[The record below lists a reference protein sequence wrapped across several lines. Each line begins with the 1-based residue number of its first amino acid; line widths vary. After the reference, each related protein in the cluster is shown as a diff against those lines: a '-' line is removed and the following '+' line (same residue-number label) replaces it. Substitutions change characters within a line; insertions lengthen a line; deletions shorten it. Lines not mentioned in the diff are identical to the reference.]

1 MKQEAHRSICCP
13 RIGRGLVLGLGA
25 LALAATLSA
34 CEGGIGDALGLG
46 KNAPDEFAVVRS
58 APLTLPPDF
67 TLRPPRPGEA
77 RPNEE
82 SVREQAKV
90 ALFNEAG
97 ALAIDDSSAA
107 ATTQGEA
114 AFIERAGAADVDPN
128 IRHIVDREFSGY
140 ASEDE
145 SFIDSLLFWQEEQL
159 SRGLRGEAAPSRSGS
174 RKSNCGRSGRCEAER
189 LRENAE
195 AGKPV
200 TAGETPT
207 IKRREKALLEG
218 VF

>member
-1 MKQEAHRSICCP
+1 MKQEAHRSVFCP
-13 RIGRGLVLGLGA
+13 SVGRGLALGLGA

-46 KNAPDEFAVVRS
+46 KNAPDEFAVVRN

-97 ALAIDDSSAA
+97 ALAIDDSTAA
-107 ATTQGEA
+107 ATQGEA

-159 SRGLRGEAAPSRSGS
+159 PGEVVDAAA
-174 RKSNCGRSGRCEAER
+174 EAER

>member
-1 MKQEAHRSICCP
+1 MKQEAHRSVFCP
-13 RIGRGLVLGLGA
+13 SVGRGLALGLGA

-46 KNAPDEFAVVRS
+46 KNAPDEFAVVRN

-82 SVREQAKV
+82 SVREQARV

-97 ALAIDDSSAA
+97 ALAIDDSTAA
-107 ATTQGEA
+107 ATHGEA

-145 SFIDSLLFWQEEQL
+145 SFIDSLLFWQEEQPP
-159 SRGLRGEAAPSRSGS
+159 GEVVDAAA
-174 RKSNCGRSGRCEAER
+174 EAER

>member
-82 SVREQAKV
+82 SVREQARV

-97 ALAIDDSSAA
+97 ALAIDDSTAA
-107 ATTQGEA
+107 ATQGEA
-114 AFIERAGAADVDPN
+114 AFVERAGAADVDPN

-145 SFIDSLLFWQEEQL
+145 SFIDSLLFWQEEQPP
-159 SRGLRGEAAPSRSGS
+159 GEVVDAAA
-174 RKSNCGRSGRCEAER
+174 EAER

>member
-13 RIGRGLVLGLGA
+13 RIGRGLALGLGA

-114 AFIERAGAADVDPN
+114 AFIARAGAADVDPN

-159 SRGLRGEAAPSRSGS
+159 PGEVVDAGA
-174 RKSNCGRSGRCEAER
+174 EAER

-195 AGKPV
+195 AGKPM

>member
-1 MKQEAHRSICCP
+1 MKQEAHWSVFCP
-13 RIGRGLVLGLGA
+13 SVGRGLALGLGA

-46 KNAPDEFAVVRS
+46 KNAPDEFAVVRN

-82 SVREQAKV
+82 SVREQARV

-97 ALAIDDSSAA
+97 ALAIDDSTAA
-107 ATTQGEA
+107 ATQGEA
-114 AFIERAGAADVDPN
+114 AFVERAGAADVDPN

-145 SFIDSLLFWQEEQL
+145 SFIDSLLFWQEEQPP
-159 SRGLRGEAAPSRSGS
+159 GEVVDAAA
-174 RKSNCGRSGRCEAER
+174 EAER

>member
-13 RIGRGLVLGLGA
+13 RIGRGLALGLGA

-107 ATTQGEA
+107 ATQGEA
-114 AFIERAGAADVDPN
+114 AFVERAGAADVDPN

-145 SFIDSLLFWQEEQL
+145 NFIDSLLFWQEEQL
-159 SRGLRGEAAPSRSGS
+159 PGEVVDAAA
-174 RKSNCGRSGRCEAER
+174 EAER

-207 IKRREKALLEG
+207 IKRREKAPLEG
-218 VF
+218 IF

>member
-1 MKQEAHRSICCP
+1 MKQEAHRSVFCP
-13 RIGRGLVLGLGA
+13 SVGRGLALGLGA
-25 LALAATLSA
+25 LALATTLSA

-46 KNAPDEFAVVRS
+46 KSAPDEFAVVRN

-82 SVREQAKV
+82 SVREQARG

-97 ALAIDDSSAA
+97 ALAIDDSTAA
-107 ATTQGEA
+107 ATQGEA
-114 AFIERAGAADVDPN
+114 AFVERAGAADVDPN

-145 SFIDSLLFWQEEQL
+145 SFIDSLLFWQEEQPP
-159 SRGLRGEAAPSRSGS
+159 GEVVDAAA
-174 RKSNCGRSGRCEAER
+174 EAER

>member
-1 MKQEAHRSICCP
+1 MKHEAHRSICC
-13 RIGRGLVLGLGA
+13 RSVGRGLALGLGA

-46 KNAPDEFAVVRS
+46 KSAPDEFAVVRN

-82 SVREQAKV
+82 SIREQAKGT
-90 ALFNEAG
+90 LFNEAG
-97 ALAIDDSSAA
+97 ALAIDDSTAA
-107 ATTQGEA
+107 ATHGEA
-114 AFIERAGAADVDPN
+114 AFVERAGAADVDPN

-145 SFIDSLLFWQEEQL
+145 NFIDSLLFWQEEQPP
-159 SRGLRGEAAPSRSGS
+159 GEVVDAAA
-174 RKSNCGRSGRCEAER
+174 EAER

>member
-46 KNAPDEFAVVRS
+46 KNAPDEFAVVRN

-82 SVREQAKV
+82 SVREQARV

-97 ALAIDDSSAA
+97 ALAIDDSTPAA
-107 ATTQGEA
+107 TQGEA
-114 AFIERAGAADVDPN
+114 AFVERAGAADVDPN

-145 SFIDSLLFWQEEQL
+145 NFIDSLLFWQEEQL
-159 SRGLRGEAAPSRSGS
+159 PGEVVDAAA
-174 RKSNCGRSGRCEAER
+174 EAER

-195 AGKPV
+195 AGEPV

>member
-1 MKQEAHRSICCP
+1 MKQEAHRSVFCP
-13 RIGRGLVLGLGA
+13 SVGRGLALGLGA
-25 LALAATLSA
+25 LALAVTLSA

-46 KNAPDEFAVVRS
+46 KNAPDEFAVVRN

-97 ALAIDDSSAA
+97 ALAIDDSTAA
-107 ATTQGEA
+107 ATQGEA

-159 SRGLRGEAAPSRSGS
+159 PGEVVDAAA
-174 RKSNCGRSGRCEAER
+174 EAER

>member
-1 MKQEAHRSICCP
+1 MKQEAHRSVCCP
-13 RIGRGLVLGLGA
+13 SVGRGLALGLGA

-46 KNAPDEFAVVRS
+46 KNAPDEFAVVRN

-82 SVREQAKV
+82 SVREQARV

-97 ALAIDDSSAA
+97 ALAIDDSTAA
-107 ATTQGEA
+107 ATQGEA
-114 AFIERAGAADVDPN
+114 AFVERAGAADVDPN

-145 SFIDSLLFWQEEQL
+145 NFIDSLLFWQEEQL
-159 SRGLRGEAAPSRSGS
+159 PGEVVDAAA
-174 RKSNCGRSGRCEAER
+174 EAER

-207 IKRREKALLEG
+207 IKRREKAPLEG
-218 VF
+218 IF

>member
-13 RIGRGLVLGLGA
+13 SVGRGLALGLGA

-107 ATTQGEA
+107 AATQGEA

-159 SRGLRGEAAPSRSGS
+159 PGEVVDAAA
-174 RKSNCGRSGRCEAER
+174 EAER

-207 IKRREKALLEG
+207 IKRREKAPLEG
-218 VF
+218 IF

>member
-1 MKQEAHRSICCP
+1 MKQEAHRSVFCP
-13 RIGRGLVLGLGA
+13 SVGRGLALGLGA

-46 KNAPDEFAVVRS
+46 KSAPDEFAVVRN

-82 SVREQAKV
+82 SVREQARV

-97 ALAIDDSSAA
+97 ALAIDDSTAA
-107 ATTQGEA
+107 ATQGEA
-114 AFIERAGAADVDPN
+114 AFVERAGAADVDPN

-145 SFIDSLLFWQEEQL
+145 NFIDSLLFWQEEQL
-159 SRGLRGEAAPSRSGS
+159 PGEVVDAAA
-174 RKSNCGRSGRCEAER
+174 EAER

>member
-13 RIGRGLVLGLGA
+13 RIGRGLALGLGA

-97 ALAIDDSSAA
+97 ALAIDDSTAA
-107 ATTQGEA
+107 ATQGEA
-114 AFIERAGAADVDPN
+114 AFVERAGAADVDPN

-145 SFIDSLLFWQEEQL
+145 NFIDSLLFWQEEKL
-159 SRGLRGEAAPSRSGS
+159 PGEVVDAAA
-174 RKSNCGRSGRCEAER
+174 EAER

-195 AGKPV
+195 AGKPM

>member
-1 MKQEAHRSICCP
+1 MKQEAHRSVFCP
-13 RIGRGLVLGLGA
+13 SVGRGLALGLGA

-46 KNAPDEFAVVRS
+46 KNAPDEFAVVRN

-82 SVREQAKV
+82 SVREQARV

-97 ALAIDDSSAA
+97 ALAIDDSTAA
-107 ATTQGEA
+107 ATQGEA
-114 AFIERAGAADVDPN
+114 AFVERAGAADVDPN

-145 SFIDSLLFWQEEQL
+145 NFIDSLLFWQEEQL
-159 SRGLRGEAAPSRSGS
+159 PGEVVDAAA
-174 RKSNCGRSGRCEAER
+174 EAER

>member
-1 MKQEAHRSICCP
+1 MKQEAHRSVFCP
-13 RIGRGLVLGLGA
+13 SVGRGLALGLGA

-46 KNAPDEFAVVRS
+46 KNAPDEFAVVRN

-82 SVREQAKV
+82 SVREQARV

-97 ALAIDDSSAA
+97 ALVIDDSTAA
-107 ATTQGEA
+107 ATQGEA
-114 AFIERAGAADVDPN
+114 AFVERAGAADVDPN

-145 SFIDSLLFWQEEQL
+145 NFINSLLFWQEEQL
-159 SRGLRGEAAPSRSGS
+159 PGEVVDAAA
-174 RKSNCGRSGRCEAER
+174 EAER

-195 AGKPV
+195 AGKAATV
-200 TAGETPT
+200 GETPT
-207 IKRREKALLEG
+207 IKRREKAPLEG
-218 VF
+218 IF

>member
-1 MKQEAHRSICCP
+1 MKQEAHRSVCCP
-13 RIGRGLVLGLGA
+13 SAARGLALGLGA

-77 RPNEE
+77 SPNKK
-82 SVREQAKV
+82 SVREQAKD
-90 ALFNEAG
+90 ALLNEVG
-97 ALAIDDSSAA
+97 ALAGDDAA
-107 ATTQGEA
+107 AAVTQGEA
-114 AFIERAGAADVDPN
+114 AFVDQAGAGDVDPN

-145 SFIDSLLFWQEEQL
+145 NFIDSLLFWQEEQPP
-159 SRGLRGEAAPSRSGS
+159 GEVVDAAA
-174 RKSNCGRSGRCEAER
+174 EAER
-189 LRENAE
+189 LRENVE

-207 IKRREKALLEG
+207 IKRREKAPLEG
-218 VF
+218 IF

>member
-1 MKQEAHRSICCP
+1 MKQEAHRSVFCP
-13 RIGRGLVLGLGA
+13 SVGRGLALGLGA

-46 KNAPDEFAVVRS
+46 KNAPDEFAVVRN

-82 SVREQAKV
+82 SVREQARV

-97 ALAIDDSSAA
+97 ALAIDDSTAA
-107 ATTQGEA
+107 ATQGEA
-114 AFIERAGAADVDPN
+114 AFVERAGAADVDPN

-145 SFIDSLLFWQEEQL
+145 SFIDSLLFWQEKQL
-159 SRGLRGEAAPSRSGS
+159 PGEVVNAAA
-174 RKSNCGRSGRCEAER
+174 EAER